1 MDGAGGASAH
11 KVLGRLADL
20 ERKVAEGHWELRP
33 DTMTIVLRHTAGIL
47 AALHSAV
54 VADVMASS

>member
-1 MDGAGGASAH
+1 M
-11 KVLGRLADL
+11 VQ
-20 ERKVAEGHWELRP
+20 KVADRLVEVEHQIAEGRWQP
-33 DTMTIVLRHTAGIL
+33 SADTLGIVLRHTAGIL